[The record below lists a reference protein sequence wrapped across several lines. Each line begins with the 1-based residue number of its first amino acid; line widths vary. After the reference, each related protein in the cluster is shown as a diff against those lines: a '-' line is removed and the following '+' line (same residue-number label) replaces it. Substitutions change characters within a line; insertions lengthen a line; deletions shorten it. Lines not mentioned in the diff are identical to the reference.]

1 MVRDQP
7 LPLKPR
13 GCSALTA
20 ASTLVFR
27 GVVHTEV
34 NAVVLFCFIDK
45 KIFQHVLPRLLG
57 RTVLCRLCNESGGSE
72 AWDPHAHEQAC
83 THSFRAP
90 RGHPTA
96 TLAAS
101 KGRRSVAQ
109 PSPGAALLGTARSW
123 RGIVPFT
130 HLAREGR
137 MTVTIGR
144 RELLAALGGAAAA
157 WPLAARA
164 QSVMPVIGFLRP
176 STRESA
182 VHLLAAFRAGLKEI
196 GFVEGQNVAIEYR
209 WAERQ
214 EDRLREI
221 AAELV
226 RRQVAVIVTPGSTVT
241 ALAAKAETTTIP
253 IVFSSGSDPV
263 KAGLIASLNSP
274 GGNVTGI
281 YQLSND
287 LIGKRLELLHE
298 VVPAVTIIALLV
310 NPANAVAADSTTKEA
325 QAAARSLGLEI
336 KLFATSNNRDIDAAF
351 IEI

>member
-144 RELLAALGGAAAA
+144 RELLVALGGAAAA
-157 WPLAARA
+157 
-164 QSVMPVIGFLRP
+164 
-176 STRESA
+176 A
-182 VHLLAAFRAGLKEI
+182 V
-196 GFVEGQNVAIEYR
+196 
-209 WAERQ
+209 
-214 EDRLREI
+214 
-221 AAELV
+221 
-226 RRQVAVIVTPGSTVT
+226 
-241 ALAAKAETTTIP
+241 
-253 IVFSSGSDPV
+253 VFFDPV
-263 KAGLIASLNSP
+263 ACSRASLRISASS
-274 GGNVTGI
+274 VF
-281 YQLSND
+281 L
-287 LIGKRLELLHE
+287 
-298 VVPAVTIIALLV
+298 
-310 NPANAVAADSTTKEA
+310 
-325 QAAARSLGLEI
+325 
-336 KLFATSNNRDIDAAF
+336 
-351 IEI
+351 